1 MEPGM
6 ESSRGGML
14 STLIMTIP
22 LIVVPAIA
30 LLRPP
35 APNGTS
41 VTGSVEAGT
50 EMDDFGLGELDDDF
64 EEEVGSTD
72 SDSPDNSD
80 RGSKKPRGSR
90 SRNEFDDL
98 FPEETSKQSEFSKSS
113 DSSSTG
119 DAGEF
124 SEDRTADSGLEAF
137 GSEASGQDGES
148 APEFSPNDIDLE
160 STKPSPRDPV
170 SPAPSANPR
179 QGPTSPEDSF
189 AASEL
194 IVELNSLG
202 VRKTLWFSPGTNELH
217 GFAAFLNVADQE
229 FLVRFEA
236 IGNTRAD
243 AVRDVLQQVRAWKTN
258 GGASG
263 P

>member
-1 MEPGM
+1 M

-35 APNGTS
+35 APTGTS

-50 EMDDFGLGELDDDF
+50 EIDDFGLGELDDEF
-64 EEEVGSTD
+64 QEEVGS
-72 SDSPDNSD
+72 SEADSPDNSD

-90 SRNEFDDL
+90 SRNEFEDL
-98 FPEETSKQSEFSKSS
+98 FPEETSEKAELGRSVDQPSEGKAGDTTDERWA
-113 DSSSTG
+113 DSS
-119 DAGEF
+119 
-124 SEDRTADSGLEAF
+124 LEAF
-137 GSEASGQDGES
+137 GTES
-148 APEFSPNDIDLE
+148 SSAERNSPPEFSPNDI
-160 STKPSPRDPV
+160 SPSPANPSPASPSPETP
-170 SPAPSANPR
+170 SPAPKPSS
-179 QGPTSPEDSF
+179 GSSGDSE
-189 AASEL
+189 AAGEL

-202 VRKTLWFSPGTNELH
+202 VRKTIWFSPGTSDLH

-236 IGNTRAD
+236 IGNTRTD

-258 GGASG
+258 GGSSG

>member
-1 MEPGM
+1 M

-64 EEEVGSTD
+64 EEEVGSSD
-72 SDSPDNSD
+72 ADSPDNSD

-98 FPEETSKQSEFSKSS
+98 FPEETSEQSEFGRSVDPTSPGE
-113 DSSSTG
+113 TG
-119 DAGEF
+119 ALPET
-124 SEDRTADSGLEAF
+124 RLADSGSKAI
-137 GSEASGQDGES
+137 GSDASVQVDES
-148 APEFSPNDIDLE
+148 PPEFSPNDINVE
-160 STKPSPRDPV
+160 STKP
-170 SPAPSANPR
+170 
-179 QGPTSPEDSF
+179 SPEDSF